1 MTHMIYFILIIFIP
15 IKFSSSEIITLRGPN
30 DTTYTY
36 DNRSI
41 LGQGATAKV
50 YKGLEYF
57 HDNGYTHIHIDI
69 LIRFNTYIRRIG
81 TNQNDEM
88 VAIKI
93 SRQIERNKNI
103 ENELYAYDI
112 LNETG
117 E

>member
-15 IKFSSSEIITLRGPN
+15 IKFASSEIITLRGPN

-41 LGQGATAKV
+41 LGQGLTSKV
-50 YKGLEYF
+50 YKGSKHF
-57 HDNGYTHIHIDI
+57 HDNGYTHIDI
-69 LIRFNTYIRRIG
+69 LIRLNTYIRRIG
-81 TNQNDEM
+81 KNQNDEM

-93 SRQIERNKNI
+93 SRKIERNKHI
-103 ENELYAYDI
+103 ENELYAYEI